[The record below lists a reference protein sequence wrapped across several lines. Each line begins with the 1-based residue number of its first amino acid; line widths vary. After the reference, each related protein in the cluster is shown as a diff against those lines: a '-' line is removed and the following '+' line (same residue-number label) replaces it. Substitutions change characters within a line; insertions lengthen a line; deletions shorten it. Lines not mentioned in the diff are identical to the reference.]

1 MTAILK
7 LLLKVLYTLFY
18 ALGYGC
24 FFIVS
29 LDLETMYQ
37 KTYYALVIPFLI
49 VLLILVGLRI
59 YIIWG

>member
-1 MTAILK
+1 MRELLK
-7 LLLKVLYTLFY
+7 LILNIIYTLFY